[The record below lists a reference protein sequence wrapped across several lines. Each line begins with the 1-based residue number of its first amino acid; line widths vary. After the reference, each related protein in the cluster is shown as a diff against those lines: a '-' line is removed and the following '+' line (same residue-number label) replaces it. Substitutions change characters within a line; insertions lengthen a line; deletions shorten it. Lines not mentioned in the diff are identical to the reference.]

1 MKIPGCRAV
10 IERPLLWKQ
19 LRNLLLFLLL
29 MQLRNPKM
37 LPRTQLQLHYG
48 LECLLVILL
57 YQSMWMSRYHT
68 KQQIY
73 ILFATTKSL
82 SYRI

>member
-19 LRNLLLFLLL
+19 LRNLLLFLLQL
-29 MQLRNPKM
+29 MNPKM

-68 KQQIY
+68 EQQIY
-73 ILFATTKSL
+73 IPFATTKPL